1 MSGARATRVIA
12 AVRQAELPM
21 LRAYRLWHEH
31 TRKCADGCRTVRKAQ
46 DGCEGGRE
54 LWDAYRRAYAGG
66 AR

>member
-1 MSGARATRVIA
+1 MTGVRNARVQV

-31 TRKCADGCRTVRKAQ
+31 TRKCADGCRNVRKAQ
-46 DGCEGGRE
+46 DGCESGRD

-66 AR
+66 AW